1 MMNRYLLLLML
12 YFLFSISFAQKERD
26 VARMGNKNY
35 EKGLFSESEVAYK
48 KALSKNAKF
57 EQAQFNLSD
66 ALFKQER
73 YDESISILNNLISNT
88 EDAGIKSDSYYNLGN
103 NFLQQQKLEEAA
115 KSYKNCLRLNPSDE
129 EARYNLAKTLSLLNK
144 EQQQEN
150 NQSQE
155 DNQEDNQ
162 EKQDQNSGETDSQE
176 DENNQNDANP
186 NNQGNE
192 QGREGDENQE
202 NQNKES
208 DLSGEDLSRQEM
220 ERILD
225 ALEREEQ
232 KVQEEMKKM
241 KVKSKTRTI
250 EKDW

>member
-1 MMNRYLLLLML
+1 MITRSLLLLL
-12 YFLFSISFAQKERD
+12 LLLFNIAFAQNERG
-26 VARMGNKNY
+26 VARIGNKNY
-35 EKGLFSESEVAYK
+35 EKGLFADSEVAYK
-48 KALSKNAKF
+48 KALSEKNKF
-57 EQAQFNLSD
+57 EEAQFNLSD

-73 YDESISILNNLISNT
+73 YDESINILNNLISNT
-88 EDAGIKSDSYYNLGN
+88 EDAEIKSDSYYNLGN
-103 NFLQQQKLEEAA
+103 HFLQQQKLEEAA

-144 EQQQEN
+144 EQQQKN

-155 DNQEDNQ
+155 DSQEDNQ
-162 EKQDQNSGETDSQE
+162 EKQDQNSGETDSQD
-176 DENNQNDANP
+176 DENNQDDASP
-186 NNQGNE
+186 NNQGNQ
-192 QGREGDENQE
+192 QGQESDENKE
-202 NQNKES
+202 NQNKDS

-232 KVQEEMKKM
+232 KVQEEMKKV